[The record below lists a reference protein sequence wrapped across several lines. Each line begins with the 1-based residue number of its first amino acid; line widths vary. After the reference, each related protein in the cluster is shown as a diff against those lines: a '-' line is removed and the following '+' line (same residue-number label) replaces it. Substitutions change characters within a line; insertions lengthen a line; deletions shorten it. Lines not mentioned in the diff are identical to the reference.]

1 MDKQPEMTVEF
12 LKPERLWD
20 STKIGFSQVVRV
32 RNAGAIVFA
41 AGQTPEDGQRKPMAA
56 GDFEAQARI
65 AFTNLK
71 NALAAAGASFQDV
84 VKMNVFI
91 ADIERNQDVFRKV
104 RNEFINTAAPPAST
118 MVEITGL
125 AQKPMLVEIEAVAVL
140 GGSG

>member
-12 LKPERLWD
+12 LEPERLWD

-91 ADIERNQDVFRKV
+91 DDIERNQ
-104 RNEFINTAAPPAST
+104 
-118 MVEITGL
+118 
-125 AQKPMLVEIEAVAVL
+125 
-140 GGSG
+140 

>member
-32 RNAGAIVFA
+32 RNPGAIVFA

-71 NALAAAGASFQDV
+71 NALAAAGASFQHV

-91 ADIERNQDVFRKV
+91 ADIESNQDVFRKV
-104 RNEFINTAAPPAST
+104 RNEFINTGAPPAST
-118 MVEITGL
+118 MVEIAGL
-125 AQKPMLVEIEAVAVL
+125 AQKQMLVEIEAVAVL
-140 GGSG
+140 GGS

>member
-32 RNAGAIVFA
+32 RNAGAIVFV

-65 AFTNLK
+65 AFTNLE

-91 ADIERNQDVFRKV
+91 ADIERNQDVFRTV

-140 GGSG
+140 GGS